1 MEKEIL
7 NLPLLIGGEEI
18 YGEERMRLEYDD
30 LIIDYPVLNDS
41 IREKI
46 LAMDQDS
53 IHDLELN
60 DIVAFLQKVSLLW
73 HDPDYEGRRKLIGY
87 GPRISGQTAEM
98 YTHNIGVVLQMISF
112 KNYMVDT
119 VEFELGDKRIL
130 DEWISKENA
139 EIHAEPLGRML
150 HIISGNVALV
160 GFYSIVRG
168 LMTKNVN
175 IVKLSQKDFLSSYL
189 FIKSFYDVDPEHP
202 VTKAVSAVYWN
213 KDDMENIGYFTAAA
227 NGMVVW
233 GGHDTIT
240 AYKKNCPVGCE
251 FIEYGPKKGI
261 QIIDN
266 TEGTDLQL
274 AYNVARDVSV
284 FDQEA
289 CLSPQMIFVKGGDI
303 RRFCFMIFKGLMDY
317 NHLWPASRHP
327 SDHYI
332 QMNYLLRSHEYL
344 GNLALTDDERKFMV
358 VLLNDDTELNF
369 EHPLG
374 RTIFVRAIDDFD
386 ECLPYI
392 DGYVQTVGIAPKSL
406 ARELR
411 DRLTRRGVTRIS
423 NIGEVEMPREGL
435 VHEGISM
442 ARFVRIVGMDKEPD
456 YYAKRY
462 DVPDGYFHQFIYT
475 ITALRKGDR
484 K

>member
-7 NLPLLIGGEEI
+7 ALPLLVGGEEI
-18 YGEERMRLEYDD
+18 YAEEKMRLEYDD
-30 LIIDYPVLNDS
+30 LIIEYPVLNDS
-41 IREKI
+41 IRERI
-46 LAMDQDS
+46 LSMDQDS
-53 IHDLELN
+53 IHDITLN
-60 DIVAFLQKVSLLW
+60 SIVAFLQKVSQLW
-73 HDPDYEGRRKLIGY
+73 HDPEYELRKMLVSY
-87 GPRISGQTAEM
+87 GPRISGQTSEM
-98 YTHNIGVVLQMISF
+98 YKHNIGVFLQMISF

-139 EIHAEPLGRML
+139 EIHAEPLGRVL

-160 GFYSIVRG
+160 GLYSIVRG

-175 IVKLSQKDFLSSYL
+175 IVKLSQKDFLASYL
-189 FIKSFYDVDPEHP
+189 FIKSMYDVDPEHP

-213 KDDMENIGYFTAAA
+213 KDDMENIDYFTSAA

-233 GGHDTIT
+233 GGHDTIIT
-240 AYKKNCPVGCE
+240 YKQKCPIGCE
-251 FIEYGPKKGI
+251 FIEYGPKRGL

-266 TEGTDLQL
+266 SEGNDMQL

-289 CLSPQMIFVKGGDI
+289 CLSPQLILVKGGDV
-303 RRFCFMIFKGLMDY
+303 RRFCFMLFKGLRDY
-317 NHLWPASRHP
+317 NFLWPGSSHP

-332 QMNYLLRSHEYL
+332 QMNYILRSHEYL
-344 GNLALTDDERKFMV
+344 GNLALTDDERNYMV
-358 VLLNDDTELNF
+358 VLLDDTTDLKF

-374 RTIFVRAIDDFD
+374 RTIFVKEIKEIDDCFR
-386 ECLPYI
+386 YI
-392 DGYVQTVGIAPKSL
+392 DKYVQTVGIAPKSL
-406 ARELR
+406 AREIR
-411 DRLTRRGVTRIS
+411 DRLTRCGVTRIS

-442 ARFVRIVGMDKEPD
+442 ARLVRLVGMDKEPD
-456 YYAKRY
+456 YFAKRY
-462 DVPDGYFHQFIYT
+462 DVPEGYFHQFIYT
-475 ITALRKGDR
+475 IKVQGKGVQ